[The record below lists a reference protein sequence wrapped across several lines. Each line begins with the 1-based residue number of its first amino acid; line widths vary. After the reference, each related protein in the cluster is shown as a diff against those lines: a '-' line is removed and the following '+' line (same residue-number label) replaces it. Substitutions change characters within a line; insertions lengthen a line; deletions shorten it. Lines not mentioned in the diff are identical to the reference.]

1 MGLINPKP
9 RFGYET
15 ESGLMY
21 DYVAQR
27 DVPLVDDY
35 SASDGVWDLFK
46 VKDLILSGQTV
57 EDGRRYGAPP
67 KSPTG
72 TPSKPPVPGPGLI
85 PAPSSADTVDSRPFT
100 PATPAALSVAQLLA
114 LKLSALQCA
123 ALRITPVQM
132 TATGVTAEHVA
143 SWGLTA
149 ERADAL
155 QLTAEQ
161 RAALMPA

>member
-27 DVPLVDDY
+27 DVPLSAEY

-46 VKDLILSGQTV
+46 VKDLILGGQTV
-57 EDGRRYGAPP
+57 EDGRIRPP
-67 KSPTG
+67 MP
-72 TPSKPPVPGPGLI
+72 
-85 PAPSSADTVDSRPFT
+85 PAPSSTTTGTLDST
-100 PATPAALSVAQLLA
+100 PSAGPQSPAALSVAQLLA